1 MWTNT
6 GDVLQVQLLLLLG
19 TEPWAEGWRGDTG
32 GETSPHLV
40 RAGSAGGKDGERI
53 NVTRMCEATD
63 EQEIPYDKS
72 SKSHMET

>member
-1 MWTNT
+1 M
-6 GDVLQVQLLLLLG
+6 
-19 TEPWAEGWRGDTG
+19 
-32 GETSPHLV
+32 